1 MSERSPIV
9 EVPSP
14 SSMEILTEKQEM
26 VLEIIRDYQLEHG
39 TSPTLRE
46 LREALGV
53 SSDNSILKHLTGL
66 EEKGYI
72 SRRDGSRSI
81 EMLGSVKQRLDT
93 PSENRLPLLG
103 FVPAGGPV
111 MSEEYISDWYTV
123 GEDLIYK
130 LKSSFLLRVTGDS
143 MINAGIHE
151 GDLVVVCSS
160 LEPKVNDIVVAL
172 VDNGN
177 TVKRFMKD
185 SKGPYLKAENP
196 KYPPIHAKH
205 DLEIQGVVTGLIR
218 LYKR

>member
-9 EVPSP
+9 GVPSH
-14 SSMEILTEKQEM
+14 SFMEILTEKQEM
-26 VLEIIRDYQLEHG
+26 VLEIIRNYQLEHG

-185 SKGPYLKAENP
+185 AKGPYLKAENP

>member
-1 MSERSPIV
+1 
-9 EVPSP
+9 
-14 SSMEILTEKQEM
+14 MEILTEKQEM
-26 VLEIIRDYQLEHG
+26 VLEIIRNYQLEHG

-130 LKSSFLLRVTGDS
+130 LKNSFLLRVTGDS

-185 SKGPYLKAENP
+185 AKGPYLKAENP

>member
-1 MSERSPIV
+1 
-9 EVPSP
+9 
-14 SSMEILTEKQEM
+14 MEILTEKQEM

>member
-1 MSERSPIV
+1 MDAHLYWEYIYFFP
-9 EVPSP
+9 
-14 SSMEILTEKQEM
+14 MDILTERQEQ

-53 SSDNSILKHLTGL
+53 SSDNGILKHLTGL
-66 EEKGYI
+66 EEKGFI

-93 PSENRLPLLG
+93 PSENRLPILG

-111 MSEEYISDWYTV
+111 ISEEYISDWYTV

-130 LKSSFLLRVTGDS
+130 LKESFLLRVTGDS
-143 MINAGIHE
+143 MIDAGIHE

-160 LEPKVNDIVVAL
+160 IEAKANDIVVAL

-177 TVKRFMKD
+177 TVKRYMKGT
-185 SKGPYLKAENP
+185 KGPYLKAENP
-196 KYPPIHAKH
+196 KYPPIYAKH
-205 DLEIQGVVTGLIR
+205 GLEIQGVVTGLIR